1 MQKKV
6 EVEQDN
12 DEKVKS
18 GEENKSVKK
27 GSCESESKFI
37 KNGKEADEK
46 DTKGKSVTFK
56 TDLDGENS
64 EPNCVDNANSEG
76 VQVGKETEQLV
87 NGTSKNEAEEK
98 EAEEESVY
106 LMDQSTTSVDLLRFL
121 LPGLCHLTSEDDPRK
136 ILVDNELLP
145 MLNFYLKRLLK
156 RYFRNDSND
165 NVVKALELL
174 CNIFLNFAVIEPG
187 LVRKSDHLINV
198 TIVVMEAVPLVGRK
212 TEFTP
217 LWLKMVTL
225 GMFYLRHQSSAIRSV
240 AADDILVHFFICAC
254 TFVKGA
260 FINSSK
266 NRKKDV
272 LTVSPH
278 YLPFWEEASQL
289 WFLTIQGMT
298 SCTSMYPQLVKATL
312 VSGMMPQLAKV
323 FIAVQGR
330 DVGEEVIRCV
340 LSLFITMAHCHEQ
353 VRNVIKTTGGL
364 QLSKIYDSK
373 ELRKEL
379 GIAEKGG
386 HEKKS

>member
-1 MQKKV
+1 MFDFLNTYSLFPSYLVLSFNVYTNHFLEYMYLQVNIEVLVPVSMSWCIYIWSHFSKLQLEFSNELSSKEENIHADRLKNIKREIDEDTEAMSDALSEGLSLEEQNAKKV

-27 GSCESESKFI
+27 GSCESEPKTI

-64 EPNCVDNANSEG
+64 EPNCVDSANSEG

-165 NVVKALELL
+165 NVVVSNF
-174 CNIFLNFAVIEPG
+174 CN
-187 LVRKSDHLINV
+187 RY
-198 TIVVMEAVPLVGRK
+198 
-212 TEFTP
+212 
-217 LWLKMVTL
+217 
-225 GMFYLRHQSSAIRSV
+225 FY
-240 AADDILVHFFICAC
+240 
-254 TFVKGA
+254 
-260 FINSSK
+260 
-266 NRKKDV
+266 
-272 LTVSPH
+272 
-278 YLPFWEEASQL
+278 
-289 WFLTIQGMT
+289 
-298 SCTSMYPQLVKATL
+298 
-312 VSGMMPQLAKV
+312 
-323 FIAVQGR
+323 
-330 DVGEEVIRCV
+330 
-340 LSLFITMAHCHEQ
+340 
-353 VRNVIKTTGGL
+353 VIK
-364 QLSKIYDSK
+364 Y
-373 ELRKEL
+373 
-379 GIAEKGG
+379 
-386 HEKKS
+386 

>member
-1 MQKKV
+1 MFDFLNTYSLFPSYLVLSFNVNTNHFLEYMYLQVNIEVLVPVSMSWCIYIWSHFSKLQLEFSNELSSKEENIHADRLKNIKREIDEDTQAMSEALSEDLSLEEQNAKKV

-64 EPNCVDNANSEG
+64 EPNCVDSANSEG

-165 NVVKALELL
+165 NVVVSNF
-174 CNIFLNFAVIEPG
+174 CN
-187 LVRKSDHLINV
+187 RY
-198 TIVVMEAVPLVGRK
+198 
-212 TEFTP
+212 
-217 LWLKMVTL
+217 
-225 GMFYLRHQSSAIRSV
+225 FY
-240 AADDILVHFFICAC
+240 
-254 TFVKGA
+254 
-260 FINSSK
+260 
-266 NRKKDV
+266 
-272 LTVSPH
+272 
-278 YLPFWEEASQL
+278 
-289 WFLTIQGMT
+289 
-298 SCTSMYPQLVKATL
+298 
-312 VSGMMPQLAKV
+312 
-323 FIAVQGR
+323 
-330 DVGEEVIRCV
+330 
-340 LSLFITMAHCHEQ
+340 
-353 VRNVIKTTGGL
+353 VIK
-364 QLSKIYDSK
+364 Y
-373 ELRKEL
+373 
-379 GIAEKGG
+379 
-386 HEKKS
+386 